1 MDKLS
6 IMLTIFA
13 VDPRHRV
20 VGPSGAS
27 FMGWMARRARIAVLP
42 LTGA

>member
-6 IMLTIFA
+6 ITLTILA

-20 VGPSGAS
+20 GPRGAS